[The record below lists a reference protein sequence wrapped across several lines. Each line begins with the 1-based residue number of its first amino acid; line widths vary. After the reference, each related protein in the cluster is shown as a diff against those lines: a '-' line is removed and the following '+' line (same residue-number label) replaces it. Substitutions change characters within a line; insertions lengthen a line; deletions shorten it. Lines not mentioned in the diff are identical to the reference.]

1 MKNLKILP
9 AAKNLFEKIKSKSA
23 DALSKIKNQKG
34 DFDKLKSQKIKNI
47 FFHVFPAAVLVALFV
62 LPLGMARLNL
72 YENNNSVSLF
82 FPFNLPFASGIKN
95 VRATVFYWP
104 LFLIYFL
111 PLNALFL
118 VLAIFIKDNL
128 NKVLYLLTFI
138 SITIY
143 LYAAVLLLVM
153 NANSARWFTLLPW
166 FVYVSVGFAFVF
178 HAFLVFFALHF
189 KRNSDPDYSEYKKIL
204 IENKSSKIAKTSVKT
219 KIILTL
225 VLATSVILA
234 LFTVI
239 ILNAYKKMI
248 TEAVS
253 DVGKTQAE
261 QTAAVYDS
269 AEGKFDKISSYF
281 DSQKETN
288 SYSGT
293 PYERI
298 DIIIS
303 QELSGRNSNIYLEKL
318 DSSTE
323 IPSFEVFAYTTGKP
337 SEIPESEK
345 TISTFQAREYLKMYE
360 SGSYRKEFVYDKAT
374 KTCKYVF
381 PVTFSRKEGHKLVGF
396 SVVTYREEVLMRQY
410 FKTKIFVFSMVV
422 IFLYLTVILSF
433 FISDKLINPLLY
445 LRSNVRKTSNQIQ
458 NLLENSENGGAEEIS
473 FTDSIKTS
481 DEIKGLSTEI
491 GTLVNLIK
499 GIVPYISISTL
510 QHADKET
517 KRSTTSRDLC
527 FLFTDIRNFTSL
539 CEGMQPRKVV
549 ELLNH
554 YLDLET
560 EIILKNNGDIDKYV
574 GDEVMA
580 FFSGPKKE
588 YNACKAA
595 MEIRA
600 AMKEQQELSLSDG
613 STFVTIGIGIN
624 SGRVIFGSVG
634 AKTRKDFTSIGD
646 VVNLAARLEGANKVY
661 GSKSIITETV
671 FEKLRNSFVCRELD
685 FITVKGKT
693 QPVRIYEILQES
705 KIAAD
710 KLLEIKNL
718 FESGLALYREQKWD
732 ESEEKFSECAL
743 KYNDMPSVVF
753 MDRIRHFKKNP
764 PPADWD
770 GVFKMSSK

>member
-1 MKNLKILP
+1 MKNLKIQSLI
-9 AAKNLFEKIKSKSA
+9 KDFLEKIKNFFV
-23 DALSKIKNQKG
+23 I
-34 DFDKLKSQKIKNI
+34 I
-47 FFHVFPAAVLVALFV
+47 FNRKVLRFILHLVPAAVLVTLFV
-62 LPLGMARLNL
+62 LPLGMKSLNL
-72 YENNNSVSLF
+72 YEPSNSVNLLF
-82 FPFNLPFASGIKN
+82 PYILPFSDGIES
-95 VRATVFYWP
+95 VRATIFYWP

-118 VLAIFIKDNL
+118 VLALFIKDDL
-128 NKVLYLLTFI
+128 RKILYLLTFI
-138 SITIY
+138 SLTIY
-143 LYAAVLLLVM
+143 LYCAVVILET
-153 NANSARWFTLLPW
+153 NANCLRYFLLLPW
-166 FVYVSVGFAFVF
+166 YVYAALAFAFAF
-178 HAFLVFFALHF
+178 HAFMAFFALHYW
-189 KRNSDPDYSEYKKIL
+189 RNSDPSYASYKAIQS
-204 IENKSSKIAKTSVKT
+204 ENKIARTSIKT
-219 KIILTL
+219 KIILTF
-225 VLATSVILA
+225 VLTISVILA
-234 LFTVI
+234 LFTAA

-269 AEGKFDKISSYF
+269 AEGKYEKISAYF
-281 DSQKETN
+281 DAQKETN

-303 QELSGRNSNIYLEKL
+303 SVNENVYLETI
-318 DSSTE
+318 DSSTKL
-323 IPSFEVFAYTTGKP
+323 PPFDVFAYTTGQP
-337 SEIPESEK
+337 SKISDSEK
-345 TISTFQAREYLKMYE
+345 SISEEQARFYIRMYQT
-360 SGSYRKEFVYDKAT
+360 GSYRKEFVYDKVSR
-374 KTCKYVF
+374 TCKYIF
-381 PVTFSRKEGHKLVGF
+381 PVTFARKAGHKLVGF

-410 FKTKIFVFSMVV
+410 FKTKVFVFSAIV
-422 IFLYLTVILSF
+422 IFLYFTVIISF

-445 LRSNVRKTSNQIQ
+445 LRSSVKRTSRQIED
-458 NLLENSENGGAEEIS
+458 LLESSGNASVDEIE
-473 FTDSIKTS
+473 FVDNIKTH

-491 GTLVNLIK
+491 SNMVNLIK

-510 QHADKET
+510 KHADKDS

-539 CEGMQPRKVV
+539 CEGMPPKKVV

-554 YLDLET
+554 YLDIET
-560 EIILKNNGDIDKYV
+560 EIILKNGGDIDKYV

-580 FFSGPKKE
+580 FFSGAKKE

-600 AMKEQQELSLSDG
+600 AMREQQEHSLSDG
-613 STFVTIGIGIN
+613 TTFVTIGIGIN
-624 SGRVIFGSVG
+624 SGKVVFGSVG
-634 AKTRKDFTSIGD
+634 SKTRKDFTSIGD

-661 GSKSIITETV
+661 GSKSIITESV
-671 FEKLRNSFVCRELD
+671 YEKLKDSFVCRELD

-705 KIAAD
+705 KIAAE
-710 KLLEIKNL
+710 KLLEIKEL
-718 FESGLALYREQKWD
+718 FEDGLSLYREQKWD

-753 MDRIRHFKKNP
+753 LDRIRHFKKNP
-764 PPADWD
+764 PGENWD
-770 GVFKMSSK
+770 GVFKMNSK

>member
-1 MKNLKILP
+1 MKNLKIQSLI
-9 AAKNLFEKIKSKSA
+9 KDFLEKIKNFFV
-23 DALSKIKNQKG
+23 I
-34 DFDKLKSQKIKNI
+34 I
-47 FFHVFPAAVLVALFV
+47 FNRKVLRFILHLVPAAVLVTLFV
-62 LPLGMARLNL
+62 LPLGMKSLNL
-72 YENNNSVSLF
+72 YEPSNSVNLLF
-82 FPFNLPFASGIKN
+82 PYILPFSDGIES
-95 VRATVFYWP
+95 VRATIFYWP

-118 VLAIFIKDNL
+118 VLALFIKDDL
-128 NKVLYLLTFI
+128 RKILYLLTFI
-138 SITIY
+138 SLTIY
-143 LYAAVLLLVM
+143 LYCAVVILET
-153 NANSARWFTLLPW
+153 NANCLRYFLLLPW
-166 FVYVSVGFAFVF
+166 YVYAALAFAFVF
-178 HAFLVFFALHF
+178 HAFMAFFALHYW
-189 KRNSDPDYSEYKKIL
+189 RNSDPSYASYKAIQS
-204 IENKSSKIAKTSVKT
+204 ENKIARTSIKT
-219 KIILTL
+219 KIILTF
-225 VLATSVILA
+225 VLTISVILA
-234 LFTVI
+234 LFTAA

-269 AEGKFDKISSYF
+269 AEGKYEKISAYF
-281 DSQKETN
+281 DAQKETN

-303 QELSGRNSNIYLEKL
+303 SVNENVYLETI
-318 DSSTE
+318 DSSTKL
-323 IPSFEVFAYTTGKP
+323 PPFDVFAYTTGQP
-337 SEIPESEK
+337 SKISDSEK
-345 TISTFQAREYLKMYE
+345 SISEEQARFYIRMYQT
-360 SGSYRKEFVYDKAT
+360 GSYRKEFVYDKVSR
-374 KTCKYVF
+374 TCKYIF
-381 PVTFSRKEGHKLVGF
+381 PVTFARKAGHKLVGF

-410 FKTKIFVFSMVV
+410 FKTKVFVFSAIV
-422 IFLYLTVILSF
+422 IFLYFTVIISF

-445 LRSNVRKTSNQIQ
+445 LRSSVKRTSRQIED
-458 NLLENSENGGAEEIS
+458 LLESSGNASVDEIE
-473 FTDSIKTS
+473 FVDNIKTH

-491 GTLVNLIK
+491 SNMVNLIK

-510 QHADKET
+510 KHADKDS

-539 CEGMQPRKVV
+539 CEGMPPKKVV

-554 YLDLET
+554 YLDIET
-560 EIILKNNGDIDKYV
+560 EIILKNGGDIDKYV

-580 FFSGPKKE
+580 FFSGAKKE

-600 AMKEQQELSLSDG
+600 AMREQQEHSLSDG
-613 STFVTIGIGIN
+613 TTFVTIGIGIN
-624 SGRVIFGSVG
+624 SGKVVFGSVG
-634 AKTRKDFTSIGD
+634 SKTRKDFTSIGD

-661 GSKSIITETV
+661 GSKSIITESV
-671 FEKLRNSFVCRELD
+671 YEKLKDSFVCRELD

-705 KIAAD
+705 KIAAE
-710 KLLEIKNL
+710 KLLEIKEL
-718 FESGLALYREQKWD
+718 FENGLSLYREQKWD

-753 MDRIRHFKKNP
+753 LDRIRHFKKNP
-764 PPADWD
+764 PGENWD
-770 GVFKMSSK
+770 GVFKMNSK

>member
-1 MKNLKILP
+1 MMKNLKILAFAKDLAEKVKSLSSAALNKKNLHYILYLVP
-9 AAKNLFEKIKSKSA
+9 AAL
-23 DALSKIKNQKG
+23 
-34 DFDKLKSQKIKNI
+34 
-47 FFHVFPAAVLVALFV
+47 LVALFV
-62 LPLGMARLNL
+62 LPLGMESLNL
-72 YENNNSVSLF
+72 YEPDSSVKLLF
-82 FPFNLPFASGIKN
+82 PCILPFSGGIEA
-95 VRATVFYWP
+95 VRATIFYWP

-118 VLAIFIKDNL
+118 VLALFIKDDL
-128 NKVLYLLTFI
+128 RKILYLLTFI
-138 SITIY
+138 SLTIY
-143 LYAAVLLLVM
+143 LYCAVVILET
-153 NANSARWFTLLPW
+153 NANCLRYFLLLPW
-166 FVYVSVGFAFVF
+166 YVYAVLVLAFGF
-178 HAFLVFFALHF
+178 HAFMAFFALHYW
-189 KRNSDPDYSEYKKIL
+189 RNSDSNYADYRAIQS
-204 IENKSSKIAKTSVKT
+204 ENKIARTSIKT
-219 KIILTL
+219 KIVLTL
-225 VLATSVILA
+225 VLTISVVLG
-234 LFTVI
+234 LFTAA

-269 AEGKFDKISSYF
+269 AEGKYEKISAYF
-281 DSQKETN
+281 DAQKETN

-303 QELSGRNSNIYLEKL
+303 SGKENVYLESI
-318 DSSTE
+318 DSSTKL
-323 IPSFEVFAYTTGKP
+323 PPFDVFAYTTGQP
-337 SEIPESEK
+337 SKIAGSEK
-345 TISTFQAREYLKMYE
+345 SISDEQARFYIKMYQT
-360 SGSYRKEFVYDKAT
+360 GSYRKEFVYDKT
-374 KTCKYVF
+374 SKTCKYIF
-381 PVTFSRKEGHKLVGF
+381 PVTFARKAGHKLVGF
-396 SVVTYREEVLMRQY
+396 SVVTYRKEVLMRQY
-410 FKTKIFVFSMVV
+410 FKTKVFVFSAIV
-422 IFLYLTVILSF
+422 IFLYFTAIISF

-445 LRSNVRKTSNQIQ
+445 LRSSVKKTSRQIED
-458 NLLENSENGGAEEIS
+458 LLESAENANADEIE
-473 FTDSIKTS
+473 FTDKIKTH

-491 GTLVNLIK
+491 SDMVNLIK
-499 GIVPYISISTL
+499 GIVPYISFSTL
-510 QHADKET
+510 KHADKES

-539 CEGMQPRKVV
+539 CEGMPPKKIV

-554 YLDLET
+554 YLDIET
-560 EIILKNNGDIDKYV
+560 EIILKNGGDVDKYV

-580 FFSGPKKE
+580 FFSGAKKE

-600 AMKEQQELSLSDG
+600 AMREQQELSLSDG

-624 SGRVIFGSVG
+624 SGKVVFGSVG
-634 AKTRKDFTSIGD
+634 SKTRKDFTSIGD

-661 GSKSIITETV
+661 GSKSIITESV
-671 FEKLRNSFVCRELD
+671 HEKLKDSFVCRELD

-705 KIAAD
+705 KIAAE

-718 FESGLALYREQKWD
+718 FESGLSLYREQKWD

-753 MDRIRHFKKNP
+753 LDRIRHFKKNP
-764 PPADWD
+764 PDENWD
-770 GVFKMSSK
+770 GVFKMKSK

>member
-1 MKNLKILP
+1 MNNLKVFTSL
-9 AAKNLFEKIKSKSA
+9 
-23 DALSKIKNQKG
+23 KNQ
-34 DFDKLKSQKIKNI
+34 LKKIPAFLSSVFNEKVLRI
-47 FFHVFPAAVLVALFV
+47 IFHVVPALILVALFV
-62 LPLGMARLNL
+62 LPIGMAGLNL
-72 YENNNSVSLF
+72 YDAESSASLV
-82 FPFNLPFASGIKN
+82 FPFKLPFGAGIESI
-95 VRATVFYWP
+95 RTTVFYWP

-118 VLAIFIKDNL
+118 ILAIFIKDNL

-138 SITIY
+138 SVTIY
-143 LYAAVLLLVM
+143 LYSATVLLIM
-153 NANSARWFTLLPW
+153 NANAFRWFKILPW
-166 FVYVSVGFAFVF
+166 FVYAVIAFAFIF
-178 HAFLVFFALHF
+178 HAFMVFYALYF
-189 KRNSDPDYSEYKKIL
+189 MRNSDSEYAEYKAIQS
-204 IENKSSKIAKTSVKT
+204 ENKIAKTSVKT

-225 VLATSVILA
+225 VLAMTVILA
-234 LFTVI
+234 AFAFTV
-239 ILNAYKKMI
+239 LNAYKKMI

-269 AEGKFDKISSYF
+269 AEGKYEKISAYF
-281 DSQKETN
+281 DAQKETN

-303 QELSGRNSNIYLEKL
+303 SVNANVYLETI

-323 IPSFEVFAYTTGKP
+323 LPPFDVFAYTTGQP
-337 SEIPESEK
+337 SKIDAKDKSLTDE
-345 TISTFQAREYLKMYE
+345 QARSFIKMYQ
-360 SGSYRKEFVYDKAT
+360 SGSYRKEFVYDKAAR
-374 KTCKYVF
+374 TCKYIY
-381 PVTFSRKEGHKLVGF
+381 PVTLARKAGHKLVGF

-410 FKTKIFVFSMVV
+410 FKTKIFVISMVV

-445 LRSNVRKTSNQIQ
+445 LRANVRKTSNQIQ
-458 NLLENSENGGAEEIS
+458 NLLEGYGNGNADEIE
-473 FTDSIKTS
+473 FKDSIKTH
-481 DEIKGLSTEI
+481 DEIKGLSSEI
-491 GTLVNLIK
+491 SNMVNLIK
-499 GIVPYISISTL
+499 GIVPYISMSTL
-510 QHADKET
+510 QHADKDS

-549 ELLNH
+549 ELLNQ

-560 EIILKNNGDIDKYV
+560 EIILQNGGDIDKYV

-580 FFSGPKKE
+580 FFAGPKKE

-600 AMKEQQELSLSDG
+600 AMREQQELSLSDG

-624 SGRVIFGSVG
+624 SGKVVFGSVG
-634 AKTRKDFTSIGD
+634 SKTRKDFTSIGD

-671 FEKLRNSFVCRELD
+671 YEKLKDTFVCRELD

-764 PPADWD
+764 PGENWD
-770 GVFKMSSK
+770 GVFKMNSK